1 MVYSIKHGI
10 VEQDGC
16 PIDPELL
23 FRLGK
28 FVAEDRDS
36 ETALVISKRPA
47 ELKFRFSH
55 EPSPSFRLFF
65 REVELTP
72 DQLNSLVEYS
82 YFIADGKRVYFVSD
96 RLKDFSVSA
105 CNKLSLPRLLKLLRK
120 LYSDGLIDAL
130 PSSLI
135 EKLREQ
141 QQKISLHDKLF
152 VRELYP
158 YQNEGVAW
166 LTFCASN
173 GVGTIL
179 ADDMGLGKTAQ
190 VIALCCDVLEHN
202 PEGRILVVVPNPLLA
217 NWIREFYFF
226 APSLRPFLHYGQN
239 RSGLSSD
246 LSEHNIIVTP
256 YTVLSSDISM
266 LEEISFDLV
275 LYDEASMLKNPRS
288 GRSLAAR
295 RLDSVASVAM
305 SGTPVENCLL
315 DVWALCDL
323 VFPGF
328 LGNEQDFRS
337 RYVHRELSKTL
348 NTDLNELENSLRQI
362 TLRRMKKDVLTQLP
376 EKMDIHRAVTAGDR
390 ERNSYESI
398 IEEMQLDAANG
409 GRGMLP
415 LINKLQQFTAHP
427 ALLDPSIPHD
437 VKSLCLHSAK
447 FELLMME
454 LDGIEQSREKVIIF
468 ATFQKAIDL
477 LGAAVRER
485 YGIIPGVI
493 DGRTPNEQRQPL
505 IDRFSKS
512 SGFDLLLLHPKTAGM
527 GLNITAASNVI
538 HYCRQWNPALEAQA
552 TARAWRN
559 GQKSVVSVY
568 YMYYADTVEEMIDER
583 IRMKQKLS
591 EQVVAVADYKE
602 TDKQLMLEYLESI
615 KNDR

>member
-1 MVYSIKHGI
+1 MVYSIKNGL

-16 PIDPELL
+16 PIDPEML
-23 FRLGK
+23 FRLRK
-28 FVAEDRDS
+28 FVADDNGG
-36 ETALVISKRPA
+36 ETALVISRRAA

-55 EPSPSFRLFF
+55 EPVPSFSLYF
-65 REVELTP
+65 REMKLTP
-72 DQLNSLVEYS
+72 DQTNSLIKYG
-82 YFIADGKRVYFVSD
+82 YFIADGTRVYFVSD
-96 RLKDFSVSA
+96 RLKDLSVSA
-105 CNKLSLPRLLKLLRK
+105 CNRLSLPVLLKLLRQ
-120 LYSDGLIDAL
+120 LHSDGLIDEL

-141 QQKISLHDKLF
+141 QQKVSLHQKLF
-152 VRELYP
+152 IRELYP
-158 YQNEGVAW
+158 YQKEGVEW

-202 PEGRILVVVPNPLLA
+202 PEGKILVVVPNPLLA
-217 NWIREFYFF
+217 NWIREFSFF
-226 APSLRPFLHYGQN
+226 APSLRPFLHYGQSRN
-239 RSGLSSD
+239 GLSSA
-246 LSEHNIIVTP
+246 LSGYNIIITP
-256 YTVLSSDISM
+256 YTVLGSDISM
-266 LEEISFDLV
+266 LEEITFDLV

-295 RLDSVASVAM
+295 RINAAASVAM
-305 SGTPVENCLL
+305 SGTPVENSLL

-328 LGNEQDFRS
+328 LGNEQDFKS
-337 RYVHRELSKTL
+337 RYVHRELAETL
-348 NTDLNELENSLRQI
+348 NVDLHELEKSLRQI

-376 EKMDIHRAVTAGDR
+376 EKMDIHRAVTAGDG
-390 ERNSYESI
+390 ERTAYESI
-398 IEEMQLDAANG
+398 IKEMQLDAANG
-409 GRGMLP
+409 GGGMLP

-427 ALLDPSIPHD
+427 ALIDTTIPHD
-437 VKSLCLHSAK
+437 VRSLCLHSAK

-454 LDGIEQSREKVIIF
+454 LDGIEKTGEKVIIF

-477 LGAAVRER
+477 LSEAVKEQ
-485 YGIIPGVI
+485 YGVTPGII
-493 DGRTPNEQRQPL
+493 DGRTPNEDRQLL
-505 IDRFSKS
+505 IDRFSAS
-512 SGFDLLLLHPKTAGM
+512 SGFDVLLLHPKTAGM
-527 GLNITAASNVI
+527 GLNITAATNVI

-583 IRMKQKLS
+583 IRLKQQLS
-591 EQVVAVADYKE
+591 ELVVTVADYKE

-615 KNDR
+615 KK

>member
-1 MVYSIKHGI
+1 MVYSIKNGL

-16 PIDPELL
+16 PIDPEML

-28 FVAEDRDS
+28 FAAVDRGS
-36 ETALVISKRPA
+36 ETALVISRRPA
-47 ELKFRFSH
+47 ELKFMFSL
-55 EPSPSFRLFF
+55 EPAPSFFLYFK
-65 REVELTP
+65 ETKLTP
-72 DQLNSLVEYS
+72 DQVNSLVKFG

-96 RLKDFSVSA
+96 RLRDLSVSA
-105 CNKLSLPRLLKLLRK
+105 FSRLSLPLLLKLLRQLK
-120 LYSDGLIDAL
+120 SDGLIDEF
-130 PSSLI
+130 PSSLVD
-135 EKLREQ
+135 KLREQ
-141 QQKISLHDKLF
+141 QQKVSQHEKLF

-158 YQNEGVAW
+158 YQKEGVAW

-202 PEGRILVVVPNPLLA
+202 PEGKILVVVPNPLLA
-217 NWIREFYFF
+217 NWIREFAFF
-226 APSLRPFLHYGQN
+226 APSLSPFLHYGQSRN
-239 RSGLSSD
+239 GLSSA
-246 LSEHNIIVTP
+246 LSGHNIIITP
-256 YTVLSSDISM
+256 YTVLGSDISM
-266 LEEISFDLV
+266 LEEITFDLV
-275 LYDEASMLKNPRS
+275 LFDEASMLKNPSS

-295 RLDSVASVAM
+295 RLDVAASVAM
-305 SGTPVENCLL
+305 TGTPVENSLI

-337 RYVHRELSKTL
+337 RYVHRELAETL
-348 NTDLNELENSLRQI
+348 NTDLHELESSLRQI

-390 ERNSYESI
+390 ERSAYESI
-398 IEEMQLDAANG
+398 IEEMQLDAAKG
-409 GRGMLP
+409 GGGMLP

-427 ALLDPSIPHD
+427 ALLDTSIPHD
-437 VKSLCLHSAK
+437 VSSLCLHSSK
-447 FELLMME
+447 FELLIME
-454 LDGIEQSREKVIIF
+454 LDGIEKSGEKVIIF

-477 LGAAVRER
+477 LSKAVWEQ
-485 YGIIPGVI
+485 YGITPGVI
-493 DGRTPNEQRQPL
+493 DGRTPNEERQPL
-505 IDRFSKS
+505 IDRFSAS
-512 SGFDLLLLHPKTAGM
+512 TGFDVLLLHPKTAGM
-527 GLNITAASNVI
+527 GLNITAATNVI

-583 IRMKQKLS
+583 IRLKQQLS
-591 EQVVAVADYKE
+591 EQVVTVADYKE

>member
-1 MVYSIKHGI
+1 MVYSIKNGL

-16 PIDPELL
+16 PIDPEML
-23 FRLGK
+23 FRLRK
-28 FVAEDRDS
+28 FVADDNGG
-36 ETALVISKRPA
+36 ETALVISRRAA

-55 EPSPSFRLFF
+55 EPVPSFSLYF
-65 REVELTP
+65 REMKLTP
-72 DQLNSLVEYS
+72 DQINSLIKYG
-82 YFIADGKRVYFVSD
+82 YFIADGTRVYFVSD
-96 RLKDFSVSA
+96 RLKDLSVSA
-105 CNKLSLPRLLKLLRK
+105 CSRLSLPVLLKLLRQ
-120 LYSDGLIDAL
+120 LHSDGLIDEL

-141 QQKISLHDKLF
+141 QQKVSLHQKLF
-152 VRELYP
+152 IRELYP
-158 YQNEGVAW
+158 YQKEGVEW

-202 PEGRILVVVPNPLLA
+202 PEGKILVVVPNPLLA
-217 NWIREFYFF
+217 NWIREFSFF
-226 APSLRPFLHYGQN
+226 APSLRPFLHYGQSRN
-239 RSGLSSD
+239 GLSSA
-246 LSEHNIIVTP
+246 LSGYNIIITP
-256 YTVLSSDISM
+256 YTVLGSDISM
-266 LEEISFDLV
+266 LEEITFDLV

-295 RLDSVASVAM
+295 RINAAASVAM
-305 SGTPVENCLL
+305 SGTPVENSLL

-328 LGNEQDFRS
+328 LGNEQDFKS
-337 RYVHRELSKTL
+337 RYVHRELAETL
-348 NTDLNELENSLRQI
+348 NVDLHELEKSLRQI

-376 EKMDIHRAVTAGDR
+376 EKMDIHRAVTAGDG
-390 ERNSYESI
+390 ERTAYESI
-398 IEEMQLDAANG
+398 IKEMQLDAENG
-409 GRGMLP
+409 GGGMLP

-427 ALLDPSIPHD
+427 ALIDTTIPHD
-437 VKSLCLHSAK
+437 VRSLCLHSAK

-454 LDGIEQSREKVIIF
+454 LDGIEKTGEKVIIF

-477 LGAAVRER
+477 LSEAVKEQ
-485 YGIIPGVI
+485 YGVTPGII
-493 DGRTPNEQRQPL
+493 DGRTPNEDRQLL
-505 IDRFSKS
+505 IDRFSAS
-512 SGFDLLLLHPKTAGM
+512 SGFDVLLLHPKTAGM
-527 GLNITAASNVI
+527 GLNITAATNVI

-583 IRMKQKLS
+583 IRLKQQLS
-591 EQVVAVADYKE
+591 ELVVTVADYKE

-615 KNDR
+615 KK